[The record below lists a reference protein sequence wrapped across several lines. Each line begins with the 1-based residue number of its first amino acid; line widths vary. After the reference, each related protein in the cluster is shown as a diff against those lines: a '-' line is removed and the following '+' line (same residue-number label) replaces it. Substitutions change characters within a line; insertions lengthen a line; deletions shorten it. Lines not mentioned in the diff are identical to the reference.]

1 MFFLA
6 FFSAWAG
13 STFAVV
19 VWAALGVVFSK
30 RSIIQSAALAFL
42 ALGFGNPAVMWYI
55 GAWWIAELLVGL
67 MVVKPQS
74 HK

>member
-1 MFFLA
+1 MFILA
-6 FFSAWAG
+6 FFSAWFS

-19 VWAALGVVFSK
+19 MWAALGVVFSK

-42 ALGFGNPAVMWYI
+42 ALVFGAPAVMWYI
-55 GAWWIAELLVGL
+55 GAWWLVEFLLGF
-67 MVVKPQS
+67 MVVKPLS